1 MSTPSG
7 PASPRR
13 RRRARD
19 TGPVT
24 LDEVAREAGVS
35 LATASRVLNGSTRV
49 VGEAL
54 RDRVHEAAARLDY
67 SPNAAAQAMARGRSD
82 VVGMVVH
89 DIADPYFSSIAAGV
103 MMRAAGGRTIV
114 TLAVSGGSAHR
125 EVEHVATMR
134 RQRVRAVL
142 LAGSRWEDGAATD
155 AMREE
160 LAAYRAAG
168 GRVAA
173 ITQDVLGVDTV
184 LIDNRGDA
192 RRLGTA
198 LLAAGYREF
207 LVLAGPPDLSTA
219 VDRTA
224 GFGDALAAAG
234 ATVSSVHCPF
244 TRDGAYA
251 AVAELV
257 AVDGPHPVDG
267 RPPCL
272 LAANDV
278 MAVGAMAALRDA
290 GLVVPDDVAVAGF
303 DDIPT
308 LRDIAPALTTVRLPL
323 VDLGSAAFD
332 LIDAAPGTRRRLER
346 VTGEVLLR
354 ASTPPLGR

>member
-7 PASPRR
+7 PAAPRR
-13 RRRARD
+13 RRRDRD

-24 LDEVAREAGVS
+24 LDEVAKEAGVS

-54 RDRVHEAAARLDY
+54 RERVLEASSRLDY

-89 DIADPYFSSIAAGV
+89 DIADPYFSTIAAGV
-103 MMRAAGGRTIV
+103 MARAAGVDAIV
-114 TLAVSGGSAHR
+114 TLAVSGGSAPR
-125 EVEHVATMR
+125 EVELVATMR

-142 LAGSRWEDGAATD
+142 LAGSRWEDDAATD
-155 AMREE
+155 ALREE
-160 LAAYRAAG
+160 LAAFRAAG

-192 RRLGTA
+192 GRLGAA
-198 LLAAGYREF
+198 LLTAGYREF

-224 GFGDALAAAG
+224 GFRDALGTTG
-234 ATVSSVHCPF
+234 ATLEVVHCPF

-257 AVDGPHPVDG
+257 TARTPQAVEG

-290 GLVVPDDVAVAGF
+290 GLRVPADVAVAGF

-323 VDLGSAAFD
+323 ADLGSAAFD
-332 LIDAAPGTRRRLER
+332 LIDADPGPRRRIER
-346 VTGEVLLR
+346 VAGEVLLR
-354 ASTPPLGR
+354 ASTPVLD

>member
-1 MSTPSG
+1 MSTLSG
-7 PASPRR
+7 PAAPRR
-13 RRRARD
+13 RRRDRD

-49 VGEAL
+49 VGAAL
-54 RDRVHEAAARLDY
+54 RERVEEAASRLDY

-103 MMRAAGGRTIV
+103 LARAAGGEAVV
-114 TLAVSGGSAHR
+114 TLAVSGGSALR
-125 EVEHVATMR
+125 EVDLVATMR

-142 LAGSRWEDGAATD
+142 LAGSRWEDGPATD
-155 AMREE
+155 ALREE
-160 LAAYRAAG
+160 LAAFRAAG

-173 ITQDVLGVDTV
+173 ITQDVLDVDTV

-192 RRLGTA
+192 ERLGLA
-198 LLAAGYREF
+198 LLGAGYREF

-224 GFGDALAAAG
+224 GFRAALDAGG
-234 ATVSSVHCPF
+234 ATVTVVHGPF

-251 AVAELV
+251 AVLGLV
-257 AVDGPHPVDG
+257 QAQAPVRVEG

-290 GLVVPDDVAVAGF
+290 GLDVPQDVAVAGF

-308 LRDIAPALTTVRLPL
+308 LRDITPALTTVRLPL
-323 VDLGSAAFD
+323 ADLGSAAFD
-332 LIDAAPGTRRRLER
+332 LLDAEPGPRRRVER
-346 VTGEVLLR
+346 VAGEVLLR
-354 ASTPPLGR
+354 ASTPALD